1 MHERPNNAP
10 FKMQRNDDDT
20 VTLCFVFMFCMHL
33 KIKLAGQGPFYF
45 TFNAIA
51 NLIRRM
57 TVTWQKLLLQ

>member
-1 MHERPNNAP
+1 
-10 FKMQRNDDDT
+10 MQRNDDDT